1 MPFIKNV
8 RMKPIIDG
16 FVIKYDYFDK
26 GADIHD
32 SLRFVSTVEESE
44 TNGAKAIK
52 RLEELRDSDEN
63 LDFSV
68 AIPKG
73 SSHKK

>member
-8 RMKPIIDG
+8 RLVPAVDG

-26 GADIHD
+26 GSDMHD
-32 SLRFVSTVEESE
+32 NLRFVSTVKEVE
-44 TNGAKAIK
+44 TNDSKAIK
-52 RLEELRDSDEN
+52 RVKELRDSEEN

-68 AIPKG
+68 ALPK
-73 SSHKK
+73 